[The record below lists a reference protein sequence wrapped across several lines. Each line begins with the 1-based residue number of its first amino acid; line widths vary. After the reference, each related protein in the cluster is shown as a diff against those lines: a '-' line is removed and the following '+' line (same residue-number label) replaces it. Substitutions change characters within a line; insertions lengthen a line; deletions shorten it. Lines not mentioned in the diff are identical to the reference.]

1 MDISFLAED
10 NIRSLSME
18 YEYFQEDPFSASKS
32 LREAMRRKTEDNI
45 GLIYDF
51 SKETA
56 DRIFRL
62 DDDAFFALLKDCHEY
77 EQAHR
82 DQRNERFLEAVDGLN
97 KDTVNVL
104 RRVLLSQSLY
114 GSIAVSVR
122 DNSVLIKTG
131 FYQFLVLTGAEG
143 LPDVECTIRLCRN
156 SELSKRDGKYVL
168 PFEASDGTVTE
179 ISFSDIEVRTEITRA
194 DALSYYSSPWEHL
207 VSIARR
213 ISNKEWLDQELYNE
227 SEKAILPLCN
237 ELTTLVGYTI
247 DGGTVLSAGGFP
259 ILKSFFEKYA
269 LTKAGKLLDKIS
281 SLEVGRRNVRKLI
294 LLSQKLISVLNLKE
308 NEPLWRELYET
319 LCASQSGY
327 KTTAET
333 GCDEQKLQK
342 IRDKIE
348 RLMKSYGYTGTYPE
362 FEKKAPLKGVHLT
375 ESYGLSYF
383 VTAEK
388 NAVYRIRCLEDC
400 DDGKLTVSFLY
411 GTGLWK
417 KDGEVTDFFSLTFN
431 AKGKSRFGFVDF
443 TTETVSENGVGGDLK
458 EIVGIAVK
466 KAEMKKLTKE
476 EYALSRGALYSPV
489 RHFLSVFLFMG
500 GFFSILFTLGMM
512 LFGVVMCLVEGK
524 PGEILAV
531 LTDFR
536 IWGFTLIAGWVGFG
550 GAMGIIT
557 VAAERR
563 K

>member
-18 YEYFQEDPFSASKS
+18 YEFLQEDPFRASS
-32 LREAMRRKTEDNI
+32 LRKAMRRRIEDNI
-45 GLIYDF
+45 GLFYDF
-51 SKETA
+51 PQEAA

-62 DDDAFFALLKDCHEY
+62 DDDDFFTLLKGCHEH
-77 EQAHR
+77 EQVR
-82 DQRNERFLEAVDGLN
+82 REQRNKRFREASDGLN
-97 KDTVNVL
+97 EDAGNVL
-104 RRVLLSQSLY
+104 IRILLSQSLY
-114 GSIAVSVR
+114 GSVAVSVR
-122 DNSVLIKTG
+122 DNRILVKTG

-143 LPDVECTIRLCRN
+143 LPDGDGTIRLCRN
-156 SELSKRDGKYVL
+156 SELSRRDGKYVL

-179 ISFSDIEVRTEITRA
+179 ISFAGLELRTEITRA
-194 DALSYYSSPWEHL
+194 DELAYYSSPWEHL
-207 VSIARR
+207 IGIART
-213 ISNKEWLDQELYNE
+213 IIDKELSGQELYNE
-227 SEKAILPLCN
+227 SEKAVLPLCT
-237 ELTTLVGYTI
+237 ELTKLVGYTI
-247 DGGTVLSAGGFP
+247 DGGAGFSAGGFP
-259 ILKSFFEKYA
+259 ILKEYFGKYS
-269 LTKAGKLLDKIS
+269 LNKAVHLLDKIS
-281 SLEVGRRNVRKLI
+281 DLEASHQNIRKRI
-294 LLSQKLISVLNLKE
+294 FLSQKLLSVLNMKE

-327 KTTAET
+327 QTTAEI
-333 GCDEQKLQK
+333 CCNEQKLHK

-362 FEKKAPLKGVHLT
+362 FEKKAPLQGVHLT

-383 VTAEK
+383 VTAVK
-388 NAVYRIRCLEDC
+388 NAVYRIRCLEDYE
-400 DDGKLTVSFLY
+400 DGKLTVSFLY

-417 KDGEVTDFFSLTFN
+417 KGGEVTDFFSLTFN

-443 TTETVSENGVGGDLK
+443 TTETASENGVGGDLK

-466 KAEMKKLTKE
+466 KAELQKLTKK
-476 EYALSRGALYSPV
+476 EYALSRSALYSPI

-500 GFFSILFTLGMM
+500 GFFGIFFTIGMM
-512 LFGVVMCLVEGK
+512 IFGAVTCLIDGQ
-524 PGEILAV
+524 PGEILSV

-557 VAAERR
+557 VAAEKR